1 MAHSTKVSGEMEK
14 PMGKVASSTQME
26 IFTKESGKTIKL
38 MVSAFTDILMVQS
51 IEATGLKINSM
62 ERELRPGQTNLN
74 MKVTLLMEQST
85 AQGSSLGLTARA
97 TKANSSS
104 TISVD
109 MVNIDGETRD
119 AIKEPGKII
128 RCMAVGNSHGRM
140 AANTLV
146 TITKTKKKEKGR

>member
-14 PMGKVASSTQME
+14 PMGKVASSTQTE
-26 IFTKESGKTIKL
+26 IFTKESGKTIKP

-51 IEATGLKINSM
+51 IEATGLKINNM
-62 ERELRPGQTNLN
+62 EKELRPGQTNLN

-85 AQGSSLGLTARA
+85 AQGSSLGLTARV
-97 TKANSSS
+97 TKANSNS
-104 TISVD
+104 TISVA

-119 AIKEPGKII
+119 AIKEPGKTI
-128 RCMAVGNSHGRM
+128 RCTAVGNLLGRM

-146 TITKTKKKEKGR
+146 TIMKIKKKEKGR

>member
-1 MAHSTKVSGEMEK
+1 MIK
-14 PMGKVASSTQME
+14 P
-26 IFTKESGKTIKL
+26 

-128 RCMAVGNSHGRM
+128 RCTAVGNLLGRM

-146 TITKTKKKEKGR
+146 TIMKIKKKEKGRQSGLMEEYIKALGKTASSTAVASSKIEKVT

>member
-1 MAHSTKVSGEMEK
+1 MALSTKVNGEMEK
-14 PMGKVASSTQME
+14 PMGKVVSSTLME
-26 IFTKESGKTIKL
+26 IFTKESGKTIKH

-51 IEATGLKINSM
+51 IEVTGSKINNT
-62 ERELRPGQTNLN
+62 ERELKPGQTNLN

-104 TISVD
+104 TISVA